1 MVYDYLPRVWTEETG
16 YYYPCF
22 SELGLTYENPNL
34 EFNEENVQDL
44 RFAYSWILD
53 ANKGIYF
60 KHIVERCS

>member
-34 EFNEENVQDL
+34 EFNEENVQDNRFDLILYVSFRHVLL
-44 RFAYSWILD
+44 RCR
-53 ANKGIYF
+53 
-60 KHIVERCS
+60 HI